1 MKRTSVDLPERIECL
16 DTSGRLLAEA
26 KGTRLS
32 KFTTGA
38 SVGSWRKRL
47 LDEVGLQTIIRDI
60 STYRRVSST
69 HEDDGRTVELDVISL
84 VLGKWAIKKWTT
96 NREPLGQFNKR
107 DDYKQLSE
115 ER

>member
-1 MKRTSVDLPERIECL
+1 MADESNGNGNTDGVESPQVGICNPCANKWGYVAPQENGVNIKANMKRTSVDLPERIECL

-60 STYRRVSST
+60 ST
-69 HEDDGRTVELDVISL
+69 
-84 VLGKWAIKKWTT
+84 
-96 NREPLGQFNKR
+96 
-107 DDYKQLSE
+107 
-115 ER
+115 